1 MIDLERQV
9 LGVCLLDGK
18 GYWRIADRLVPDD
31 FANRDCRELYEALGE
46 LGRKGLEL
54 DAITVGEHYPR
65 LAMLAVELAN
75 ECTTTANLI
84 QHADLLIARA
94 EQRRF
99 YATRDR
105 IAKCDSPAE
114 AFELLSACQ
123 PRNAQSVKPARE
135 FLRESM
141 ARMHARSTLEA
152 KTVGLPSGIADL
164 DSMTH
169 GFQPGDLIVL
179 AARPSVGK
187 TALALQFAAHATQE
201 HATPTLFFS
210 VEQSG
215 SSLTDRLLSHTGKI
229 PLASVIDPRTME
241 DHHWPRSTAASAK
254 ISESPLYIDETG
266 DLSLDMVAARSRQ
279 IDAQV
284 RLGLI
289 VIDYLQLMRMPKA
302 DRHDLA
308 IGAVT
313 RGLKVLAKTLNVP
326 VLVLSQ
332 LNRDGV
338 GRPTLKDLRGSG
350 DIEQDADLIM
360 FLYRRNDQFRE
371 HTTLVVEKQRNGP
384 TGDIELHSNLS
395 LMRFDKWDGV
405 VPADEPVQRGFRP
418 RNAA

>member
-1 MIDLERQV
+1 MIDLEHQV

-31 FANRDCRELYEALGE
+31 FADPDCRELYEVMGD
-46 LGRKGLEL
+46 LGRKGIEL
-54 DAITVGEHYPR
+54 DAITVGEHCPR
-65 LAMLAVELAN
+65 LAVLAVTLAN

-99 YATRDR
+99 RATRER
-105 IAKCDSPAE
+105 IAKCNSPAE

-123 PRNAQSVKPARE
+123 PRNAQAVKPAKE
-135 FLRESM
+135 FLRETM
-141 ARMHARSTLEA
+141 ARMHARSTLDA
-152 KTVGLPSGIADL
+152 KTVGLPSGIEDL
-164 DSMTH
+164 DKMTC

-187 TALALQFAAHATQE
+187 TALALQFAAHASQDL
-201 HATPTLFFS
+201 ATPTLFFS

-215 SSLTDRLLSHTGKI
+215 SSLTDRLLSHTGRI
-229 PLASVIDPRTME
+229 PLSAVIDPRTME
-241 DHHWPRSTAASAK
+241 DHHWPRSTQATAK
-254 ISESPLYIDETG
+254 ISESKLHIDETG

-279 IDAQV
+279 IDAQF

-302 DRHDLA
+302 DRPDLS

-326 VLVLSQ
+326 LILLSQ
-332 LNRDGV
+332 LNREGV

-384 TGDIELHSNLS
+384 TGEVELHSNLS
-395 LMRFDKWDGV
+395 LMRFDRWDGE
-405 VPADEPVQRGFRP
+405 VPRDEPVQRGFRANS
-418 RNAA
+418 R